1 MGTEIRHKLLTNITL
16 YIMSNVITPTNP
28 VTILNCVTFK
38 NNSAGV
44 DFPFT
49 MLKGKSFS
57 IDYFCPS
64 TESVIQNLGYR
75 TFDSTYGKYNYCDLE
90 FRPSYDR
97 LIIRYP
103 TTTNL
108 FDVYGINGRH
118 TLSVV
123 HDNTNKV
130 TLSISDVSTWETTV
144 SDFTDTNNEQFC
156 IGSYFG
162 KNTPGF
168 KIYGFAFYGASYVP
182 AMTDVDASHE
192 NVIGYYNQS
201 SNLFYHEYG
210 TTEQYDYELFTP
222 QQEFIQLF
230 PNAVVQTSSKLR
242 YNDGD
247 VPVEAYRVF
256 KTREALMASKLYQGE
271 IVTIVDDPMYN
282 GIYHIVGNMAKRLGF
297 LY

>member
-1 MGTEIRHKLLTNITL
+1 
-16 YIMSNVITPTNP
+16 MSNVITPTNP

-38 NNSAGV
+38 NNYAGV

-64 TESVIQNLGYR
+64 TESLIQNLGYR
-75 TFDSTYGKYNYCDLE
+75 RFDSTYGRYYYCDLE

-97 LIIRYP
+97 LIIKYP
-103 TTTNL
+103 MTSNL
-108 FDVYGINGRH
+108 FDVHGINGRH

-130 TLSISDVSTWETTV
+130 TLSVSDVSTWETTV
-144 SDFTDTNNEQFC
+144 NDFTDTNNEQFC
-156 IGSYFG
+156 IGSYYG

-168 KIYGFAFYGASYVP
+168 KIYGFTLDGASYVP

-210 TTEQYDYELFTP
+210 TTEEYDYELFTP

-247 VPVEAYRVF
+247 VPVEAYKVF
-256 KTREALMASKLYQGE
+256 DNMEALLAFKNNSGLYQGE
-271 IVTIVDDPMYN
+271 IVSIINDSTYN
-282 GIYHIVGNMAKRLGF
+282 GLYHVIGNEIKRF
-297 LY
+297 ATVY

>member
-1 MGTEIRHKLLTNITL
+1 MGAEICDKLLTNITL

-38 NNSAGV
+38 NNYAGV

-64 TESVIQNLGYR
+64 TESLIQNLGYR
-75 TFDSTYGKYNYCDLE
+75 RFDSTYGKY
-90 FRPSYDR
+90 PMTS
-97 LIIRYP
+97 
-103 TTTNL
+103 NL

-118 TLSVV
+118 TLNFV
-123 HDNTNKV
+123 HDDTNKV

-144 SDFTDTNNEQFC
+144 SDFTDTNTEQFC
-156 IGSYFG
+156 IGSYYG
-162 KNTPGF
+162 KNMPGF
-168 KIYGFAFYGASYVP
+168 KIYGFTLDGVSYVP
-182 AMTDVDASHE
+182 AMTDVDAYE

-210 TTEQYDYELFTP
+210 MAEQYDYELFTP

-230 PNAVVQTSSKLR
+230 PNAVVQTSAKLR